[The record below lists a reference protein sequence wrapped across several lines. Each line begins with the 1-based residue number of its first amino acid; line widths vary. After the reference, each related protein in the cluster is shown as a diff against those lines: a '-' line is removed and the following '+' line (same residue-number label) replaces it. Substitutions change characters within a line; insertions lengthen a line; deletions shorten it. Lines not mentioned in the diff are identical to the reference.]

1 MITLTETTITIA
13 ALVFIVILI
22 ILARI
27 NRQIDNIVSMI
38 KFIARKIQA
47 MEETLK
53 WTSDSVKDKFEKIT
67 KKLEKENEEIDW
79 K

>member
-1 MITLTETTITIA
+1 MVNLTETTVTIA

-27 NRQIDNIVSMI
+27 NRQIDNITAMI
-38 KFIARKIQA
+38 KFIARKMQS

-53 WTSDSVKDKFEKIT
+53 WTSDSVKDKFEKID
-67 KKLEKENEEIDW
+67 KKLGKEDEKIDW

>member
-1 MITLTETTITIA
+1 MVNLTETTVTIA

-27 NRQIDNIVSMI
+27 NRQIDNITAMI
-38 KFIARKIQA
+38 KFIARKMQA

-53 WTSDSVKDKFEKIT
+53 WTSDSVKDKFERID
-67 KKLEKENEEIDW
+67 KKLGNENEEIDW

>member
-1 MITLTETTITIA
+1 MVNLTETTVTIA

-27 NRQIDNIVSMI
+27 NRQIDNITAMI
-38 KFIARKIQA
+38 EFIARKMQS

-53 WTSDSVKDKFEKIT
+53 WTSDSVKDKFEKID
-67 KKLEKENEEIDW
+67 KKLGKEDEKIDW